1 MKSKLAATTVPFI
14 FIGLVGCPAH
24 YKYEHIRP
32 DGSSCS
38 LEIES
43 YREVKAGE
51 ITLLDDCSMDSGA
64 KSLGMNE
71 ELVKQFGK
79 LVDKVP

>member
-1 MKSKLAATTVPFI
+1 MVGAILS
-14 FIGLVGCPAH
+14 GCPAH
-24 YKYEHIRP
+24 YNYTHIRS

-38 LEIES
+38 LEIHS

-71 ELVKQFGK
+71 KLVEQFGELIK
-79 LVDKVP
+79 KVP